1 MADKKR
7 NDRRFALLITILV
20 ILLLLA
26 VWLFVYG
33 CTTNVL
39 PVPHL
44 PGRELSACGA
54 MRCHG

>member
-1 MADKKR
+1 MSDKKR
-7 NDRRFALLITILV
+7 SDRRFALLITVLT

-33 CTTNVL
+33 SATNGL
-39 PVPHL
+39 PRPQL

-54 MRCHG
+54 VRCHG

>member
-7 NDRRFALLITILV
+7 SDRRFAMLITVLV

-33 CTTNVL
+33 CATNGI
-39 PVPHL
+39 PVPQL

-54 MRCHG
+54 MLCHG